1 MPTMNTV
8 IEELGGLKPNVVP
21 DETKMKWIAN
31 LDGLISVQV
40 HMDAEPIQYKLPNDA
55 DKALLVGA
63 PFDDIYVLYCS
74 AMVDFYNREYNNY
87 NFSVSVFND
96 RLEAYRAYH
105 IQRHPTCMIGNFRN
119 V

>member
-1 MPTMNTV
+1 MATMNTV
-8 IEELGGLKPNVVP
+8 IEELEGLKPNVIS
-21 DETKMKWIAN
+21 DEIKYKWLAN

-55 DKALLVGA
+55 DKTLLVGA

-87 NFSVSVFND
+87 NFSVSLFND
-96 RLEAYRAYH
+96 RLEAYKAYY
-105 IQRHPTCMIGNFRN
+105 IQRHPACSIGNFRN